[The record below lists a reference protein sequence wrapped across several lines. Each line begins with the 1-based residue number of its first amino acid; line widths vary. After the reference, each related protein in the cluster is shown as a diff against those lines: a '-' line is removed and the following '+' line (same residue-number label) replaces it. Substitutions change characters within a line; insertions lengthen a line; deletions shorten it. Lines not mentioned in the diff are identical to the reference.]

1 MTKYIML
8 TLLMLL
14 EIKIALSIETNSAKY
29 LKIPFS
35 DEYSIPTINTFY
47 KDFKIDTILDNNLN
61 FNYFSTKNFDLKD
74 LDYQINADKIIINNT
89 EYNAFYYLGT
99 ISIYDEKDYIKL
111 SNVNSFVIDDK
122 SMLSSI
128 MISYLLNQL
137 KEKGYI
143 EKQIFYLDIN
153 HKQCFFGELP
163 KNSDEY
169 KKIFNDNFTHSFSY
183 SIETKGVF
191 KDKLYNFYIDNG
203 LFSVDKNISYNINE
217 KYSYIP
223 YSLMSE
229 IMQEKVIQNLNC
241 EIFLIDQRG
250 SHAIKCHKKNLNQL
264 PPFFFVFDNY
274 TISIPSRLLFE
285 EYDENYYVSSIRTK
299 MNIQY
304 LSDKEEKKEE
314 NNEDEWIFGYSFLK
328 YFNYTIFNYDERS
341 INFYSDSFIRM
352 YPPKINRKLYKNIF
366 YVLNI
371 ILGLSSI
378 LLFLIRIQIRRIPL
392 EAS

>member
-1 MTKYIML
+1 MIKRIMFI
-8 TLLMLL
+8 LLIFL
-14 EIKIALSIETNSAKY
+14 EIEITLSIETNNAKY

-35 DEYSIPTINTFY
+35 DEYSIPTIYTYY
-47 KDFKIDTILDNNLN
+47 KDYKIETILDNNLN

-74 LDYQINADKIIINNT
+74 LNYQINADKIIINNT
-89 EYNAFYYLGT
+89 EYNAYYYLGA
-99 ISIYDEKDYIKL
+99 ISIYNENDYIKL
-111 SNVNSFVIDDK
+111 TNVNSFVIDDK

-137 KEKGYI
+137 KQKGYI

-163 KNSDEY
+163 KNSEEY
-169 KKIFNDNFTHSFSY
+169 KKIFNDNFTHSNSY
-183 SIETKGVF
+183 SIDTKGIF
-191 KDKLYNFYIDNG
+191 KDKLYNFYIDND

-223 YSLMSE
+223 YSLMTKIIKDKE
-229 IMQEKVIQNLNC
+229 IQNLDC
-241 EIFLIDQRG
+241 EIFLIDPRG
-250 SHAIKCHKKNLNQL
+250 SHAIKCHKIHLNQL
-264 PPFFFVFDNY
+264 PLFFFVFDNY

-285 EYDENYYVSSIRTK
+285 EYDERYYVSTIRTK

-304 LSDKEEKKEE
+304 LSDKGENKEE

-328 YFNYTIFNYDERS
+328 YFNYTIFNYDERC

-366 YVLNI
+366 YVLNF

-378 LLFLIRIQIRRIPL
+378 LLFLIRVQIRKIPL